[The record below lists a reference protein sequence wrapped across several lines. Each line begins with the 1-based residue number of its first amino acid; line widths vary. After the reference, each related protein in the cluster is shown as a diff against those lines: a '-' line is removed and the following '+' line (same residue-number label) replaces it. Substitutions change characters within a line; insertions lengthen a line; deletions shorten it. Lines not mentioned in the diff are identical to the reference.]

1 MTAIE
6 AFSTQLDM
14 YQYASSALRD
24 TIEMKR
30 KGKFVPDQIPLV
42 LRLVESTLLDAY
54 PTFVAGWAVDTL
66 EDAVNTFPEEYIV
79 SRSDVPYPT
88 GWVFLE
94 KPLVLATR
102 PDSTHVIIDAISWD
116 AYASTGP
123 LSRWVTLLTFGIT
136 DDVRGAKRE
145 PKGIYTMNM
154 GEKISGKTVS
164 DGGYIDSTGP
174 TYQIKTGDPEFLQG
188 LWEAEEVFVSRFI
201 VSLWLFM
208 AEKRFVTVDTEK
220 PQRAFRRAWEKTGM
234 VADPIV
240 RTIVLRASQQPLNAH
255 AAPSSREYSSRWVVR
270 GHWHRYWVKDEDD
283 PAKKRL
289 KPRWVSAYVKGPE
302 GAALK
307 TPLRLFTVTK

>member
-6 AFSTQLDM
+6 AFSAQLDM
-14 YQYASSALRD
+14 YQYVSSAMRE

-30 KGKFVPDQIPLV
+30 KGKFVPEQIPLV
-42 LRLVESTLLDAY
+42 LEIAKLTLSDAY
-54 PTFVAGWAVDTL
+54 PTFVAGWVVDTL

-79 SRSDVPYPT
+79 SESDVPYPT

-102 PDSTHVIIDAISWD
+102 PDSTHVILDAFSWD
-116 AYASTGP
+116 VDVESKQ
-123 LSRWVTLLTFGIT
+123 VTLLTFGIT

-145 PKGIYTMNM
+145 PKGVYAM
-154 GEKISGKTVS
+154 GLGEQISGTTIAG
-164 DGGYIDSTGP
+164 GGYIDSTGP
-174 TYQIKTGDPEFLQG
+174 TYQIKTGDPEFLQA

-208 AEKRFVTVDTEK
+208 AEKRFVTIDTEK

-283 PAKKRL
+283 PTKKRL

-307 TPLRLFTVTK
+307 TPLRLFAVTK